1 MVSAAL
7 DVAKKPVVKQ
17 NEKEATR
24 NKITHWQKP
33 SEHVDITKVKH
44 ARREQGEK
52 SIAVLHGDRTEQDL
66 GRIAYNPNSV
76 ILVICPLKSL
86 IEDQTCAPLQD
97 VNNLFDDNLP
107 QLLFASA
114 ENALDNDF
122 KRILKGRPSKVQE
135 QVELIVVD
143 ESHTVEIW
151 TGKRFVR

>member
-1 MVSAAL
+1 MF
-7 DVAKKPVVKQ
+7 
-17 NEKEATR
+17 TG
-24 NKITHWQKP
+24 
-33 SEHVDITKVKH
+33 
-44 ARREQGEK
+44 REGCFRCDTDRCRQEFYF
-52 SIAVLHGDRTEQDL
+52 SAVLHGDRTEQDL
-66 GRIAYNPNSV
+66 GRIAYSPNSV
-76 ILVICPLKSL
+76 ILVTCPLKSL

-122 KRILKGRPSKVQE
+122 KRILKGRPSKVPE